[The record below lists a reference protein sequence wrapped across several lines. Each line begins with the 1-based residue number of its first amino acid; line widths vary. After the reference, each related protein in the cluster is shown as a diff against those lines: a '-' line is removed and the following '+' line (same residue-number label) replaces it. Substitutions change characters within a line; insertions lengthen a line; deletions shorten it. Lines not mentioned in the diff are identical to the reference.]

1 MTHYIK
7 ASSEQHMYDCLEQ
20 AGIITRV
27 YDPQDPANQPPV
39 DAEHSAIWS
48 PSGAFEHMMQPGVEL
63 DIVGTIHVQKHDLD
77 LDSDGNPQF
86 EVTTH
91 TGLSGET
98 IETTTNKLKIKMFT
112 VEDPETKQQTP
123 EMVPVR
129 MIMPGD
135 VDQPHVEATYEQR
148 IDQPA
153 QPATYYTEQD
163 ETDLTIPVDKTV
175 GDVKTPAIEATY
187 KSVEVSPAITQT
199 YHDLA
204 ASLESPVAFHANIRG
219 ITGAQAAC
227 MPTINTPSKPAR
239 VWWS

>member
-27 YDPQDPANQPPV
+27 YDPQDPANQPPA
-39 DAEHSAIWS
+39 DAEHSATWS

-77 LDSDGNPQF
+77 LDAEGNTQF
-86 EVTTH
+86 EITTH

-98 IETTTNKLKIKMFT
+98 IETVTNKLKMKMFT
-112 VEDPETKQQTP
+112 VEDPDTKQQTP

-129 MIMPGD
+129 MIMSGD
-135 VDQPHVEATYEQR
+135 VDQPAVEAVFET
-148 IDQPA
+148 
-153 QPATYYTEQD
+153 QPATYYTED
-163 ETDLTIPVDKTV
+163 DIPDMPPESEV
-175 GDVKTPAIEATY
+175 GDIKTPETQVEIE
-187 KSVEVSPAITQT
+187 PAVPAT

-219 ITGAQAAC
+219 ITGTQAAYL
-227 MPTINTPSKPAR
+227 PTINTPNKPTR